1 MPVRISYKQKNFRDL
16 FQQII
21 QKKRVQF
28 KSVDL
33 EVKKII
39 ANVIKNGDDSLV
51 RFAKQYDHFKLS
63 KRNIKFSKSEINNS
77 VKKCRTKTISAL
89 KLAAKRIKD
98 FHKRQFPKNSYYKDS
113 LGIRLGMQWNPI
125 DSVGVYVPGGSASY
139 PSSVLMNVIPAKV
152 AGVQRIAMAVPT
164 PQGEIN
170 PLVLAA
176 AHILGIEEIYRIG
189 GAQAIAAFAYGT
201 KSIDPV
207 DKIVGPGNVYV
218 SAAKRQVFGT
228 VGIDMLAG
236 PSEILIVA
244 DKNNNAD
251 WIAIDLLSQAEH
263 DAQSQSILITD
274 SADFLEQV
282 IGAIKKNLEKLPRK
296 NIAAASWG
304 VNGVAILVKNIDQSL
319 PLINALAPEHLELCI
334 SNPEKMAKKV
344 KNAGAIFLGN
354 FTPEA
359 VGDYMA
365 GPNHVLPTS
374 RSSRFSSGL
383 NVLDF
388 LTRSSLVKCDKKSL
402 NKIGP
407 KIIELADCE
416 GLTAHAFSVM
426 YRIKD

>member
-63 KRNIKFSKSEINNS
+63 KKNIKFSKSEINNS

-218 SAAKRQVFGT
+218 PAAKRQVFGA

-274 SADFLEQV
+274 STDFLEQV

-296 NIAAASWG
+296 KYRRSQ
-304 VNGVAILVKNIDQSL
+304 LV
-319 PLINALAPEHLELCI
+319 C
-334 SNPEKMAKKV
+334 
-344 KNAGAIFLGN
+344 
-354 FTPEA
+354 
-359 VGDYMA
+359 
-365 GPNHVLPTS
+365 
-374 RSSRFSSGL
+374 
-383 NVLDF
+383 
-388 LTRSSLVKCDKKSL
+388 
-402 NKIGP
+402 
-407 KIIELADCE
+407 
-416 GLTAHAFSVM
+416 
-426 YRIKD
+426 